1 MPAYYIEVLDNLQ
14 VVDIYAESTSPDA
27 NGAPRL
33 VAEDRIQ
40 IDKDTTVKLP
50 VAVNTRTAVR
60 SQLPPTPTP
69 TPRPVT
75 KSTNPGWVRIRAPI
89 AHASRKERLETTP
102 QLITVIQRPVTSST
116 IKGFN
121 EICCQ
126 ACGARLLSDTFKSRG
141 HELSIRDLP
150 SAYWGELVDCWVC
163 HPEEDSLN
171 VNADLLFSFEPD
183 KCESQQQQRQSSD
196 EQSVPTVDVWV
207 GDIYVLVSA
216 SLCEDLPTRLV
227 HIDAKERFVNAYTEL
242 HCNSCNQVVGE
253 TGCMGRRR
261 VNKLYLH
268 RVRIDTPGERVD
280 PTADKHTSTAT
291 SVSLS
296 QVCCSE
302 FLGHSGAHA
311 VYKFVVEGRKSCK
324 PAMLIHVVGWNAEL
338 QAASGT
344 DYSVA
349 DISSFSRCVKVLYTK
364 FGDSNFDDMASQ
376 WLADDAAELISL
388 LDEDCISLVEILD
401 RNMLLIPPQLR
412 AMPNMKRSFL
422 HM

>member
-69 TPRPVT
+69 RPVT
-75 KSTNPGWVRIRAPI
+75 KSINPGWVRIRAPI

-116 IKGFN
+116 IKGFS

-183 KCESQQQQRQSSD
+183 KCESQQQQRQSPD

-227 HIDAKERFVNAYTEL
+227 HIDARERFVNAYTEL
-242 HCNSCNQVVGE
+242 HCNACNQVVGE

-268 RVRIDTPGERVD
+268 RVRIDTPSE
-280 PTADKHTSTAT
+280 
-291 SVSLS
+291 
-296 QVCCSE
+296 SE

-349 DISSFSRCVKVLYTK
+349 DISLFSRCVKVLYTK
-364 FGDSNFDDMASQ
+364 FGDSNFGDMASQ

-388 LDEDCISLVEILD
+388 LDKDCISLVEILD

-412 AMPNMKRSFL
+412 TMSNMKRSFL